1 LQASDGAWHDAGAV
15 VGDGESI
22 VNEVVELWNE
32 LRALEYSRCAKSDS
46 GWAVHDVRAGMRLR
60 VSSLMIFFASG
71 FVEGYGCSWHDVW
84 SVYVGLVYAVASVKF
99 FELIYGHC
107 RLCRPQ
113 LNRTY
118 TDITW
123 LRWRCMGSTPR
134 TLRRHREILYRGLV
148 WSIWKYMRDMTRKQM
163 GACARNPMI

>member
-22 VNEVVELWNE
+22 VDEVVELWNE
-32 LRALEYSRCAKSDS
+32 PRALEYSRCAKSDN

-60 VSSLMIFFASG
+60 VSSLMIFFASA

-118 TDITW
+118 TERI
-123 LRWRCMGSTPR
+123 
-134 TLRRHREILYRGLV
+134 
-148 WSIWKYMRDMTRKQM
+148 
-163 GACARNPMI
+163 